1 MKRKKMAEL
10 ILNQTKDSVYIRFTN
25 GKESLTYE
33 SVPEIITA
41 IHDCY
46 VKGKITEEEEYYFIE
61 TLLFSENNLSDRF
74 SIELKNKKLFNLII
88 RIIKNNTPMLENPTL
103 KMCDCGKKPEHARL
117 ISTNGFC
124 SPPLYSKDKC
134 LILIQGLVRDNLI
147 TEGEFAILNTLTDMF
162 PLIENPIL
170 N

>member
-74 SIELKNKKLFNLII
+74 SIELKNKNKRWSITSSPASKSSNA
-88 RIIKNNTPMLENPTL
+88 
-103 KMCDCGKKPEHARL
+103 ARE
-117 ISTNGFC
+117 
-124 SPPLYSKDKC
+124 P
-134 LILIQGLVRDNLI
+134 
-147 TEGEFAILNTLTDMF
+147 
-162 PLIENPIL
+162 
-170 N
+170 